1 MTTPKT
7 PKQKQTLDQQ
17 LKKLEKEIQQLQK
30 EIKQLENTHKP
41 KPNRPVTD
49 KPKKQNPTKKFV
61 ATLPAKQK
69 PIKKTDS
76 PAYE

>member
-1 MTTPKT
+1 MTP

-30 EIKQLENTHKP
+30 EIQQLEKIYKP
-41 KPNRPVTD
+41 KPNSPTTD

-61 ATLPAKQK
+61 ATPPTKQK
-69 PIKKTDS
+69 PIKKVDS